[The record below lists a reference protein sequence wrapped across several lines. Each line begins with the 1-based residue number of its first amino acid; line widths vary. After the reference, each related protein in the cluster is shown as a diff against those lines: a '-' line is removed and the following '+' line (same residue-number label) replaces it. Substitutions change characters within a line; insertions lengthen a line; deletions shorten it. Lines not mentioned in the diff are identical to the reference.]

1 MLERMDLFATAPAMR
16 GFQGSTL
23 PVFRVVVTGM
33 ELDGCSMRLVIE
45 PRYKPGTAVLTK
57 SCSHF
62 TAGQEEGYSV
72 MLTSTD
78 TAELLGVY
86 NGYFV
91 LTDANSKEYWN
102 LYVPIEVLA
111 SPEEVSS

>member
-1 MLERMDLFATAPAMR
+1 MLERIDFFATAPAMR

-45 PRYKPGTAVLTK
+45 PRYKPGTAALTK
-57 SCSHF
+57 SCSYF

-72 MLTSTD
+72 LLTSTD
-78 TAELLGVY
+78 TANLLGVY
-86 NGYFV
+86 NGYFI
-91 LTDANSKEYWN
+91 LTDGDGKDYKNLCVPLEILPFPKE
-102 LYVPIEVLA
+102 VT
-111 SPEEVSS
+111 S